1 MLAKEVAFSQAE
13 RFLAEKSKEWG
24 EEGALRLDKE
34 NSFSDGD
41 TLIALYNTIA
51 YLDHGD
57 EKQRL
62 GGNMPI
68 GVDMRTGTCRL
79 LSFEEVL
86 EYMNKGLIQ

>member
-1 MLAKEVAFSQAE
+1 MLTKEVAFSQAE
-13 RFLAEKSKEWG
+13 QFLAEKSKEWG
-24 EEGALRLDKE
+24 EEGTLRLDKE

-41 TLIALYNTIA
+41 TLIALYETVA

-62 GGNMPI
+62 EGNMPI
-68 GVDMRTGTCRL
+68 EVDMRTGTCRL